1 MKRLRILAGWG
12 IIVLTVLVF
21 INFIR
26 SNPGVWWQL
35 QKTRPSTIIFV
46 LLGYAAMTGV
56 LTLLYKVMTD
66 ICKVNIPAKENMLL
80 TMYSNVVNFFGPLQ
94 SGPGFRLV
102 YLKRKY
108 KINVPA
114 YIGVSLL
121 YYVCFAVVSGL
132 MLLSG
137 VFGWWILALFGLAV
151 VSIYFGMPKVLRH
164 PRAKKLIPQILP
176 IKALGVLMMLSIV
189 QVFVVAVI
197 YFTELRSLSGGV
209 SFGQAIIYTGA
220 ANFALFVSLTPG
232 ALGFR
237 ESFLYFSRDLH
248 GINESTIV
256 AANILDRGVY
266 VVFLGILFLVI
277 LGMHGH
283 KKLTKVVPESS
294 LIDG

>member
-1 MKRLRILAGWG
+1 MKRLRMLAGWG
-12 IIVLTVLVF
+12 VIFLTVFVF
-21 INFIR
+21 VRFIGA
-26 SNPGVWWQL
+26 NPNVWWQL
-35 QKTRPSTIIFV
+35 QKTSLATILLVI
-46 LLGYAAMTGV
+46 LGYTAMTGV
-56 LTLLYKVMTD
+56 LIVLYKVMTD
-66 ICKVNIPAKENMLL
+66 ICKVNIPAKDNMLL

-108 KINVPA
+108 NINVPA

-137 VFGWWILALFGLAV
+137 IFGWWVLIIFGIAV
-151 VSIYFGMPKVLRH
+151 VGICSGMPRVLRI
-164 PRAKKLIPQILP
+164 PQVRKLIPQVLP
-176 IKALGVLMMLSIV
+176 IKSLGVLMLLSVV

-197 YFTELRSLSGGV
+197 YFSELRSLAPGV

-232 ALGFR
+232 AFGFR

-248 GINESTIV
+248 GINESTII
-256 AANILDRGVY
+256 AANILDRGIY
-266 VVFLGILFLVI
+266 VAFLGILFLII

-283 KKLTKVVPESS
+283 QKFKKAAPRSS

>member
-1 MKRLRILAGWG
+1 MKRLRIIAGWG
-12 IIVLTVLVF
+12 IILLTVVVF
-21 INFIR
+21 VRFIKA
-26 SNPGVWWQL
+26 NPNVWWQL
-35 QKTRPSTIIFV
+35 QKTKPVTILLVI
-46 LLGYAAMTGV
+46 LGYAAMTGV

-66 ICKVNIPAKENMLL
+66 ICKVKIPAKENLLL

-137 VFGWWILALFGLAV
+137 VFGWWILALFGVVV
-151 VSIYFGMPKVLRH
+151 VSMYLGMPKVLKI
-164 PRAKKLIPQILP
+164 PTVKKLIPQILP
-176 IKALGVLMMLSIV
+176 IKSIGILMLLSVL
-189 QVFVVAVI
+189 QVLVVAVI
-197 YFTELRSLSGGV
+197 YFSELRSLSPGV

-237 ESFLYFSRDLH
+237 ESFLYFSRDIH

-256 AANILDRGVY
+256 AANILDRGIY
-266 VVFLGILFLVI
+266 VVFLGIVFIVI
-277 LGMHGH
+277 LAMHGH